1 MKILHSSDWHLGRY
15 LHEHSLLQD
24 QQAFLDFLISHIE
37 AEQYAALIIAGDV
50 YDRAVPAPEA
60 VQLFSSFL
68 GTLNAKCPDLIV
80 CILSGNHDSPGRL
93 GFAAELLRNQN
104 IHIATDPKKV
114 AEPVVIQDA
123 DEQIH
128 LYMIPFLFPGEYG
141 FTPEGD
147 RLSHEDSIRQ
157 AIDMIRDDIDS
168 RRTQSAPNT
177 EPVRMLGAHVFTTGA
192 GSSDSERIFVGTA
205 GQVSASLFESFDY
218 TALGHLHKPQK
229 ISDTIRYSGSPIAYS
244 FSEAA
249 DQKQMLAI
257 TIDGSAV
264 TDIVA
269 VPVPVFRKMKRFE
282 GAFQE
287 LLNGISELKEAYL
300 DITLQDEDVLINPM
314 SRLQEVYPYL
324 LSLRQNQFSFE
335 SRGSREGLHSRS
347 GTDLME
353 DFKAFY
359 SHVYEDDAPDSVIK
373 LIEKEAHS
381 IQGGTE

>member
-1 MKILHSSDWHLGRY
+1 MKILHTSDWHLGRY

-24 QQAFLDFLISHIE
+24 QQAFLDFLISHIK
-37 AEQYAALIIAGDV
+37 AEKYAALIIAGDI

-60 VQLFSSFL
+60 VQLFSTFL
-68 GTLNAKCPDLIV
+68 GKLHAACPELIV

-114 AEPVVIQDA
+114 SEPVVIRNEG
-123 DEQIH
+123 EQLR

-141 FTPEGD
+141 FTPEGE

-157 AIDMIRDDIDS
+157 AINMINNDIES
-168 RRTQSAPNT
+168 RPKQT
-177 EPVRMLGAHVFTTGA
+177 ESGSEAVHILAAHVFTTGG

-205 GQVSASLFESFDY
+205 GQVSAKLFESFNY

-229 ISDTIRYSGSPIAYS
+229 ISDTIHYSGSPIAYS
-244 FSEAA
+244 FSEAG

-257 TIDGSAV
+257 TIDGGAV
-264 TDIVA
+264 SDVAA
-269 VPVPVFRKMKRFE
+269 VPVPEFRKMKRFE
-282 GAFQE
+282 GTFQE
-287 LLNGISELKEAYL
+287 LLNGIADLKDAYL
-300 DITLQDEDVLINPM
+300 DITLLDEDVLINPM

-324 LSLRQNQFSFE
+324 LSLRQNQFSLE
-335 SRGSREGLHSRS
+335 GRGSRHGLDSRS
-347 GTDLME
+347 GTDIME

-359 SHVYEDDAPDSVIK
+359 SHILEDDVPESINK
-373 LIEKEAHS
+373 LIEMEAHT
-381 IQGGTE
+381 IEGGAD